1 VPAAVNLS
9 LQSNLNSSR
18 NSKMTD
24 SKTTKHKLPPRAIQ
38 ADVMQQSR
46 EDFLVG
52 DIHARK
58 EAALNS
64 TRDKLIE
71 NVIL

>member
-1 VPAAVNLS
+1 
-9 LQSNLNSSR
+9 
-18 NSKMTD
+18 MTD
-24 SKTTKHKLPPRAIQ
+24 SKTTKFKLPPRVTQ
-38 ADVMQQSR
+38 VEVMQQSR
-46 EDFLVG
+46 QDFLVG

-71 NVIL
+71 TVL

>member
-1 VPAAVNLS
+1 MN
-9 LQSNLNSSR
+9 
-18 NSKMTD
+18 D